1 MKLPRANQTGLA
13 KAATILAAML
23 LVSVPLCGVNAIL
36 FGRFGVIA
44 GGPPPPGHPI
54 WPTPVLMITGLLEI
68 AGMIAGTV
76 GLLVIAIIAIIRS
89 IQTRLSQRKD

>member
-36 FGRFGVIA
+36 FGRFASSPEDHRHPAIPY
-44 GGPPPPGHPI
+44 GPHPY
-54 WPTPVLMITGLLEI
+54 
-68 AGMIAGTV
+68 
-76 GLLVIAIIAIIRS
+76 
-89 IQTRLSQRKD
+89 